1 MSETVKQQK
10 ELNTSVRLQLIQE
23 ALSDDSV
30 ATNVKLLIRASAV
43 QDFLNKDG
51 NMVLDFTPVN
61 GFQAKA
67 LYKFISD
74 TLEVG

>member
-43 QDFLNKDG
+43 QDFLDKDG
-51 NMVLDFTPVN
+51 NMVLDFTPVSD
-61 GFQAKA
+61 FQTKA
-67 LYKFISD
+67 LYKFISE